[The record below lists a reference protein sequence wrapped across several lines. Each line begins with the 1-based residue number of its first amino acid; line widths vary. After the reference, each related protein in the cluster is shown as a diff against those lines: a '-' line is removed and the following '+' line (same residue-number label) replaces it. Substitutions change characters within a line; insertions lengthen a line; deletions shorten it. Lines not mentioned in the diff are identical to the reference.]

1 MYPKGT
7 IYHRLK
13 RVRKG
18 TIFLHAPLKT
28 KLIYKSLRLLGA
40 SLISSVLT
48 VIIISFAPVAGE
60 EISYSVTKTSQ
71 AQKII
76 DGFDLTESV
85 QAQETALIQ
94 SQAKELGVDS
104 YFSVVIPKINA
115 KSDIT
120 ANVDTNDEKV
130 YTEALSRGVA
140 HAKGTYFPGQG
151 KTIFLFSHSTSAPWL
166 ATRYSAVFYLL
177 NKMNKGDSV
186 TVFFADRRYD
196 YEVVETKIV
205 SPSDTSWLE
214 AGDSER
220 LILQTCTPPGTNF
233 KRLLVI
239 AKPI

>member
-48 VIIISFAPVAGE
+48 VIIISFAPVA
-60 EISYSVTKTSQ
+60 
-71 AQKII
+71 
-76 DGFDLTESV
+76 
-85 QAQETALIQ
+85 AQETALIQ

-239 AKPI
+239 AKPIVN